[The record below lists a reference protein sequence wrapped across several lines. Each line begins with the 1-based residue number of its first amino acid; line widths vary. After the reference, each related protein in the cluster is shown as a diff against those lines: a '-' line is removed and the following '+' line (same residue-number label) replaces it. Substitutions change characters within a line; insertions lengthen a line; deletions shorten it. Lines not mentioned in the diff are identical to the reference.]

1 MKTMKRCLSV
11 LALVLLFALLGGM
24 LVSCDTDSRTVLPFA
39 GSKGDGGGATPYV
52 TEVTIDNGSIIVTYS
67 DGSRVNIGSSVTNV
81 NKNVIDNV
89 TIEGGAGGTT
99 EFAASRA
106 LQSTVQVV
114 CKFKK
119 TVDGWYYSQEKSYAT
134 AGSGVI
140 YRFDEATGDAYIITN
155 QHVVYDSDS
164 KTSAHV
170 SDDISVYLPGSTS
183 PIPVAYVGGSADYD
197 IAVLRVKETGR
208 AALKASDALAATPAN
223 SSALYVGSTAL
234 VVGNPEGSGISATAG
249 IISVDSEYIQM
260 TAIDNQRGIRE
271 FRVIR
276 VDAAVNSGNS
286 GGGLYNEKGELIG
299 IVNAKS
305 VSESGESGGTI
316 ENIGYAIPS
325 NVAIAVAENI
335 VDNGGTLHRA
345 LLNIKV
351 QSENA
356 HIVYDEETFRTSIVE
371 TVRVSEVSAGVGKN
385 MGILVGDVL
394 QSVKVGGRDAVQ
406 VTRSF
411 HMIDEMLNARVGDT
425 VTVTVL
431 RNGQTETLTGTVGAD
446 WFR

>member
-1 MKTMKRCLSV
+1 MKTMKKCLSFFA
-11 LALVLLFALLGGM
+11 LILVLALLGGM
-24 LVSCDTDSRTVLPFA
+24 LVSCDTDSRTVLPFT
-39 GSKGDGGGATPYV
+39 GSKGDDGDTTPYV
-52 TEVTIDNGSIIVTYS
+52 VSVTIDNGSIIVSYS
-67 DGSRVNIGSSVTNV
+67 DGSCVNIGSSVTNV

-89 TIEGGAGGTT
+89 TIEGGAGDMT

-114 CKFKK
+114 CKFKR
-119 TVDGWYYSQEKSYAT
+119 TVWVGKYYAQEESYAS

-164 KTSAHV
+164 NTSDHV

-183 PIPVAYVGGSADYD
+183 PIPVSYVGGSADFD
-197 IAVLRVKETGR
+197 IAVLRVKESGR
-208 AALKASDALAATPAN
+208 AALKASDAQAATPAN
-223 SSALYVGSTAL
+223 SSGLYVGSTAL

-260 TAIDNQRGIRE
+260 TAVDNKQKSQE

-299 IVNAKS
+299 IVNAKI
-305 VSESGESGGTI
+305 VSSSI

-325 NVAIAVAENI
+325 NVALAIAENI
-335 VDNGGTLHRA
+335 VDNGGTLRRA
-345 LLNIKV
+345 MLGISV

-356 HIVYDEETFRTSIVE
+356 HLVYNEKTFRVSVVE
-371 TVRVSEVSAGVGKN
+371 TARVTEVADGVGKT
-385 MGILVGDVL
+385 MGLLVGDAL
-394 QSVKVGGRDAVQ
+394 QTVTVGGRDTVN

-411 HMIDEMLNARVGDT
+411 HMIDEMLNARVGDA
-425 VTVTVL
+425 VTITVL
-431 RNGQTETLTGTVGAD
+431 RNGEKVTLTGTVSAD

>member
-1 MKTMKRCLSV
+1 MKAIKRCSLALALMLL
-11 LALVLLFALLGGM
+11 LALVGGM

-39 GSKGDGGGATPYV
+39 GGKGNDGDATAYV
-52 TEVTIDNGSIIVTYS
+52 TGVTIDNGSIIVSYS
-67 DGSRVNIGSSVTNV
+67 DGSCVNIGSSVTNV
-81 NKNVIDNV
+81 NKTAIDNV
-89 TIEGGAGGTT
+89 TIEGGTGSTT

-114 CKFKK
+114 CKFKR
-119 TVDGWYYSQEKSYAT
+119 TVWVGRYYSQEESYAA

-164 KTSAHV
+164 NTSDHV

-183 PIPVAYVGGSADYD
+183 PIPVTYVGGSADYD
-197 IAVLRVKETGR
+197 IAVLRVKDTGR
-208 AALKASDALAATPAN
+208 AALKASDAQAATPVN
-223 SSALYVGSTAL
+223 SSSLYVGSTAL

-260 TAIDNQRGIRE
+260 TAVDNKQKSQE

-299 IVNAKS
+299 IVNAKI
-305 VSESGESGGTI
+305 VSSSI

-335 VDNGGTLHRA
+335 VDNGGTLRRA
-345 LLNIKV
+345 MLGITV
-351 QSENA
+351 ASENA
-356 HIVYDEETFRTSIVE
+356 HLAYDDTTFRASVVE
-371 TVRVSEVSAGVGKN
+371 AVRVKEVATGVGKTI
-385 MGILVGDVL
+385 GILSGDVL
-394 QSVKVGGRDAVQ
+394 ETVKVGERDAVT

-411 HMIDEMLNARVGDT
+411 RMIDEMLNARSGDT
-425 VTVTVL
+425 VTITVL
-431 RNGQTETLTGTVGAD
+431 RNGETVTLTGTVSGD
-446 WFR
+446 WFQ